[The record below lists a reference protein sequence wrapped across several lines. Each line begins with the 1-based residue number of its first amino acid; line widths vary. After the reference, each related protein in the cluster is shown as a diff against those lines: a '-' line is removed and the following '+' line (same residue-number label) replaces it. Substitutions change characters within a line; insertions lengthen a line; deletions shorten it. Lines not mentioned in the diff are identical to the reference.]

1 MITINL
7 RPGTK
12 RDGGSGPMLAGLK
25 AQLAGMFSGIKEPW
39 MMGAGAALL
48 LVAVLLTG
56 SYLWTGSKLAGLE
69 PELETARSEHARYQG
84 FLRQK
89 RQALRV
95 RDSILVQI
103 GTISAVDGNRYVWA
117 HILDEINSS
126 LPEMTWLTNI
136 VQIGGGGMGAAAV
149 PGDTVQQNLLDPPV
163 LRITG
168 RTGDLQR
175 YTAFLRSLEAS
186 PWLTNVL
193 AVQAKTIIEGN
204 RALTEFIVQATYSPA
219 DSSHVRTVP
228 IIESVVGN

>member
-7 RPGTK
+7 RPGAK
-12 RDGGSGPMLAGLK
+12 RDGAAGPSFAGLK
-25 AQLAGMFSGIKEPW
+25 TQLGEMFSGVKEPW
-39 MMGAGAALL
+39 MMAAGG
-48 LVAVLLTG
+48 AVLLVVVGLTALF
-56 SYLWTGSKLAGLE
+56 LWTGSKIAGLE

-89 RQALRV
+89 RDAERI

-103 GTISAVDGNRYVWA
+103 GTIAAVDGNRYVWP
-117 HILDEINSS
+117 HILDEIAGG

-136 VQIGGGGMGAAAV
+136 VQIGGGGIPAAAV
-149 PGDTVQQNLLDPPV
+149 PGDTIQPNLLDPPV
-163 LRITG
+163 FRITG

-186 PWLTNVL
+186 PWLENVL

-219 DSSHVRTVP
+219 DPSHVRTVP